1 MATTT
6 TTMLSRRPHV
16 SALSAYLRKL
26 GPTGWLREILK
37 YLLLVLMAFSFM
49 FPFLWMF
56 TSAIKTPSQVFTV
69 PPIWFPRP
77 ALWKN
82 FGEAWVMYP
91 FTLWLYNTVVKYA
104 IPVTIG
110 TVVSS
115 TIAAYGFARLQWRMR
130 DVLFAICLAT
140 MMVPGQVTLVPMFI
154 VFKHL
159 GWVNTMKPLVVPA
172 FFGGG
177 AWNIFLLRQFFMTL
191 PVELSD
197 AARIDGASEF
207 GILFR
212 IILPLAKPALTVVTL
227 FRFMAAWN
235 DYFGPLVYLSTRDQ
249 WTIAR
254 GLEAMRGQDHEI
266 GAMGMYYPYM
276 MAVASLITLPIL
288 VAFFFA
294 QRTFIEGISLTGIKG

>member
-1 MATTT
+1 MATTAT
-6 TTMLSRRPHV
+6 TLNRRAGN
-16 SALSAYLRKL
+16 SALAARLRIL
-26 GPTGWLREILK
+26 GPTGWLGEILK
-37 YLLLVLMAFSFM
+37 YLLLVFLAFSFM
-49 FPFLWMF
+49 LPFIFMF
-56 TSAIKTPSQVFTV
+56 TSAIKTPSQVFSV
-69 PPIWFPRP
+69 PPIWFPSP
-77 ALWKN
+77 ALWGN
-82 FGEAWVMYP
+82 FYKAWMMYP
-91 FTLWLYNTVVKYA
+91 FNLWLYNTVVKYA

-115 TIAAYGFARLQWRMR
+115 TIAAYGFARLNWRLR
-130 DVLFAICLAT
+130 EVFFAICLAT
-140 MMVPGQVTLVPMFI
+140 MMVPSQVTLLPLFI
-154 VFKHL
+154 VFKRF

-191 PVELSD
+191 PQELSD
-197 AARIDGASEF
+197 AARIDGASELS
-207 GILFR
+207 ILFR

-235 DYFGPLVYLSTRDQ
+235 DYFGPLVYLSTREQ

-254 GLEAMRGQDHEI
+254 GLEALRGQDHEV